1 MGTRLYAGGSLM
13 KGWGHDP
20 HLPPYSPSPN
30 VYHSKVLYI
39 VALRQLR
46 YSYET
51 HITMGTVQEFAAVY
65 SCFVLPER
73 STLGLH

>member
-1 MGTRLYAGGSLM
+1 MELERAWGQGYILPSL
-13 KGWGHDP
+13 
-20 HLPPYSPSPN
+20 
-30 VYHSKVLYI
+30 HSRVLYI